1 VPAVILLVRHA
12 SAGDPEQWEGDDRVR
27 PLDERGRRQANEL
40 IELLAEYEVARLL
53 SSPSLRCI
61 QTVEPFAQARG
72 LDIEIRDELSEER
85 QLVDGPALVTSL
97 RDVDAALSCHGGL
110 SDAICGES
118 QKKGEV
124 LVLDGT
130 TVVGRVRARGR

>member
-1 VPAVILLVRHA
+1 VILLVRHA
-12 SAGDPEQWEGDDRVR
+12 SAGDRFQWEGDDRLR

-40 IELLAEYEVARLL
+40 VELLEPYEATRLL
-53 SSPSLRCI
+53 SSPSVRCI

-72 LDIEIRDELSEER
+72 LDIEIRDELSEGR
-85 QLVDGPALVTSL
+85 QNVAGPALLGSL
-97 RDVDAALSCHGGL
+97 HDVDAVLSCHGGL
-110 SDAICGES
+110 SEAVCGES

-130 TVVGRVRARGR
+130 AVVKRLRAKGR

>member
-1 VPAVILLVRHA
+1 VILLVRHA
-12 SAGDPEQWEGDDRVR
+12 SAGDRYEWGGDDRLR
-27 PLDERGRRQANEL
+27 PLDERGRRQADEL
-40 IELLAEYEVARLL
+40 VELLVEYEVTRLL

-72 LDIEIRDELSEER
+72 LDIEIRDDLSEER
-85 QLVDGPALVTSL
+85 QDVDGPGLVSSL

-110 SDAICGES
+110 SEAICGES

-130 TVVGRVRARGR
+130 AIVTRLRAKGR